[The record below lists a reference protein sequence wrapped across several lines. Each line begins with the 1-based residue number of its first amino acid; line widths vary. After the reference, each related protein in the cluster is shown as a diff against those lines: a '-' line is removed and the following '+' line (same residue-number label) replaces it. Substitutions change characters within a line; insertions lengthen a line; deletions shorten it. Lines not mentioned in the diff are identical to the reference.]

1 MLTLLALAAHLLA
14 AAPVHAGRTG
24 MGVGALDSNS
34 IVVRIDGH
42 ESAFT
47 LTGLDAGSQPATA
60 FLKCLVAGRVLRVK
74 GSSSAATAMLLD
86 DTSVADHVKEFLQSR
101 TSMDPCDLGKA
112 AYQGHK

>member
-14 AAPVHAGRTG
+14 AAPAHAGRVG
-24 MGVGALDSNS
+24 LGVGALDSNA
-34 IVVRIDGH
+34 IVVRIDGR

-47 LTGLDAGSQPATA
+47 LAGLQAGSQPATA

-86 DTSVADHVKEFLQSR
+86 DTSVADHVNEFLQSK
-101 TSMDPCDLGKA
+101 TSSDPCELGKA
-112 AYQGHK
+112 TYKGHS